1 MLYKISKGGVGM
13 TLFVGFLV
21 YLGVPV
27 ELAEGGAAGIMS
39 LLAQSPVTRRWGFVF
54 DIIVEEVEET
64 ETAS

>member
-39 LLAQSPVTRRWGFVF
+39 LLALGLWFWGQLDRKDLKWGLFRK
-54 DIIVEEVEET
+54 
-64 ETAS
+64 